1 MKTVSKLFLIASLC
15 FFFSCKQVKTSDTF
29 TAMNTFMTV
38 NLYAESQKKG
48 NNLCNQVHE
57 KIDQLEKMLSTTLEI
72 SDVYKINHRLPY
84 DFSNDELKNLLD
96 FCMETYQKTECAF
109 NPALYP
115 VIREWGFTTENY
127 HVPEAE
133 RISELLK
140 KTDFSKVTYAPLADG
155 MELDF
160 GAIGKGYAADK
171 AVELL
176 KSQSV
181 KSAILDFGGNIQ
193 TIGRKSDG
201 SLWRVGIKN
210 PWGQGAACALSVE
223 DSAVVTSG
231 GYERFFEDENGNRY
245 IHIFDPSTG
254 YPSQSDIESVT
265 IVCSRGTYA
274 DALSTSLFVMGS
286 KKAIEFW
293 KTYQDFEAI
302 MITKNHQLIY
312 TQGLKENL
320 EALIDFKDVITVSR
334 TQDES

>member
-1 MKTVSKLFLIASLC
+1 
-15 FFFSCKQVKTSDTF
+15 
-29 TAMNTFMTV
+29 MNTFMTV

-96 FCMETYQKTECAF
+96 FCMETYQKTDGAF

-140 KTDFSKVTYAPLADG
+140 KTDFSKVTYAPLTDG

-176 KSQSV
+176 KVQGV

-293 KTYQDFEAI
+293 KIYQDFEAI

-312 TQGLKENL
+312 TQSLKENL

-334 TQDES
+334 TQDKS